1 MKRKAKIC
9 KQCGKEYSPMNSLQ
23 VVCSYLCSL
32 KFNSEK
38 EVNKRIK
45 EYKVSSQK
53 LSELEAIAR
62 KIFQAYIRK
71 RDENLPCISCGKTNA
86 TQWDG
91 SHYYK
96 AEIWS
101 GLIFDEMNCNKS
113 CSYCN
118 KELHGNLIE
127 YRKGLIKK
135 YGELAVEGF
144 EEQADQ
150 HRQFKYT
157 REMYLEII
165 KTYKQKIKD
174 FK

>member
-1 MKRKAKIC
+1 MKVKSKIC
-9 KQCGKEYSPMNSLQ
+9 KVCGKEFKPMRITP
-23 VVCSYLCSL
+23 VCSYVCAL
-32 KFNSEK
+32 KFNDEK

-53 LSELEAIAR
+53 LSELESIAR
-62 KIFQAYIRK
+62 KVFQQWIRK
-71 RDENLPCISCGKTNA
+71 RDENQPCISCGKDETA
-86 TQWDG
+86 QWDAG
-91 SHYYK
+91 HYFS
-96 AEIWS
+96 AELYS
-101 GLIFDEMNCNKS
+101 GLIFDEMNVNKQ
-113 CSYCN
+113 CVYCN
-118 KELHGNLIE
+118 RNNYGNLLN
-127 YRKGLIKK
+127 YRKGMIKK

-165 KTYKQKIKD
+165 KTYKQKIKE